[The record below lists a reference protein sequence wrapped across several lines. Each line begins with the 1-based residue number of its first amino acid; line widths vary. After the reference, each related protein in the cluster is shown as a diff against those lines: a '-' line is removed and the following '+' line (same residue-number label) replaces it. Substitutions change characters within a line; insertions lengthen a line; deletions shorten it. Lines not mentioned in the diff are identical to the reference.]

1 MQKLVNIALKKCIIV
16 LFCIYLVQM
25 ENLKVKSNLV
35 VQGQSVEIIRDQSR
49 VIDWN
54 DRLIG
59 ILGARGTGKTTLLL
73 QRLKAQYGFSNDSM
87 YITMDD
93 IYFTSNL
100 LSDFALQFRQQG
112 GKILFIDEV
121 HKYPDWA
128 REIKNI
134 YDFYKDL
141 KIVFTGSSIIDISRQ
156 NADLSRRAVQYEL
169 TGLSFREFLNFSGVA
184 KLDAIPLKDILERHV
199 EIAHE
204 LILNFKPLKY
214 FSDYLKFGYYPFF
227 VENVNTYHMRIE
239 KVVRLIIEEDL
250 QFISGFNPHH
260 SRKVYQLLYILA
272 TNVPFKPNIS
282 KLAKKTDISRNVIV
296 EYLHY
301 LDSARLINALSAAGR
316 STSILQKPDKIFLE
330 NTNLL
335 YALTPENVDMG
346 TMRETFFM
354 SQLKN
359 AKHEVKL
366 PLKSDFFIDDTYT
379 FEIGGKTKSAK
390 QVAAVK
396 HSFIAADDMETGVG
410 NKIPLWLFGMLG

>member
-1 MQKLVNIALKKCIIV
+1 
-16 LFCIYLVQM
+16 M
-25 ENLKVKSNLV
+25 ENLKLKSNIV
-35 VQGQSVEIIRDQSR
+35 VADISMEIVRSQAST
-49 VIDWN
+49 IDWN

-59 ILGARGTGKTTLLL
+59 ILGARGTGKTTLML
-73 QRLKAQYGFSNDSM
+73 QRLKEAYGFSAEAL

-93 IYFTSNL
+93 IYFTSNR

-121 HKYPDWA
+121 HKYPEWA

-134 YDFYKDL
+134 YDFYNDL

-169 TGLSFREFLNFSGVA
+169 TGLSYREFLHFSGNA
-184 KLDAIPLKDILERHV
+184 RPKAITLTDLLLHHV

-204 LILNFKPLKY
+204 MAKEFKPLQH
-214 FSDYLKFGYYPFF
+214 FGDFLKFGYYPFF
-227 VENVNTYHMRIE
+227 IENRNTYHMRVE

-250 QFISGFNPHH
+250 QFIAGFNPHH

-282 KLAKKTDISRNVIV
+282 KLAEKTDISRNIVV
-296 EYLHY
+296 EYLYY
-301 LDSARLINALSAAGR
+301 LDGARLINALTAAGR

-335 YALTPENVDMG
+335 YALTPDQVDKG
-346 TMRETFFM
+346 TLRETFFM
-354 SQLKN
+354 NQLRN
-359 AKHEVKL
+359 SKHEVKL
-366 PLKSDFFIDDTYT
+366 PLNGDFLIDDKYT
-379 FEIGGKTKSAK
+379 FEIGGKTKTSK
-390 QVAAVK
+390 QITGIQN
-396 HSFIAADDMETGVG
+396 SFVVVDDMEAGVS
-410 NKIPLWLFGMLG
+410 NKIPLWLFGFLY

>member
-1 MQKLVNIALKKCIIV
+1 MQKISIFAYIFRK
-16 LFCIYLVQM
+16 M
-25 ENLKVKSNLV
+25 DNLKVKSNIVIQDLSMNILRN
-35 VQGQSVEIIRDQSR
+35 QALT
-49 VIDWN
+49 IDWN

-59 ILGARGTGKTTLLL
+59 ILGARGTGKTTLML
-73 QRLKAQYGFSNDSM
+73 QRLKAEYGFSEDAM
-87 YITMDD
+87 YITLDD

-100 LSDFALQFRQQG
+100 LSDFALQFRQKG

-169 TGLSFREFLNFSGVA
+169 TGLSFREFLHFSDIANIQAVS
-184 KLDAIPLKDILERHV
+184 LKDLIKSHV
-199 EIAHE
+199 DIAHE
-204 LILNFKPLKY
+204 MIKNFKPLQY
-214 FSDYLKFGYYPFF
+214 FADYLKYGYYPFF
-227 VENVNTYHMRIE
+227 VENIKTYHMRIE
-239 KVVRLIIEEDL
+239 KVVRLIVEEDL
-250 QFISGFNPHH
+250 QFIDGFNPHH

-282 KLAKKTDISRNVIV
+282 KLAEKTDINRNIIV

-301 LDSARLINALSAAGR
+301 LDGARLINSLSAAGR

-335 YALTPENVDMG
+335 YALTPESVDRG
-346 TMRETFFM
+346 TLRETFFM

-359 AKHEVKL
+359 AGYDVRL
-366 PLKSDFFIDDTYT
+366 PLKGDFFVNDQYT
-379 FEIGGKTKSAK
+379 FEIGGKAKSAK
-390 QVAAVK
+390 QIEGVQD
-396 HSFIAADDMETGVG
+396 SFVAADDMEAGTG

>member
-1 MQKLVNIALKKCIIV
+1 MD
-16 LFCIYLVQM
+16 
-25 ENLKVKSNLV
+25 NLKIKSNIV
-35 VQGQSVEIIRDQSR
+35 VDGQSMDIIREQAR
-49 VIDWN
+49 EIDWN

-59 ILGARGTGKTTLLL
+59 IMGARGTGKTTILL
-73 QRLKAQYGFSNDSM
+73 QHLKAQYGLSKEAI

-93 IYFTSNL
+93 IYFTSNGL
-100 LSDFALQFRQQG
+100 ADFALEFRQQG

-169 TGLSFREFLNFSGVA
+169 TGLSYREFLHFSGIA
-184 KLDAIPLKDILERHV
+184 KPEVISLKDLTAHHV
-199 EIAHE
+199 EVAHE
-204 LILNFKPLKY
+204 LVKTFRPLQH
-214 FSDYLKFGYYPFF
+214 FAEYLKFGYYPFF
-227 VENVNTYHMRIE
+227 VENINTYHMRIE

-272 TNVPFKPNIS
+272 TNVPFKPNIT
-282 KLAKKTDISRNVIV
+282 KLAEKTDINRNIIV

-301 LDSARLINALSAAGR
+301 LDSARLINVLSAAGR
-316 STSILQKPDKIFLE
+316 SISILQKPDKVFLE

-335 YALTPENVDMG
+335 YALAPDRVDKG
-346 TMRETFFM
+346 TLRETFFM

-359 AKHEVKL
+359 SRHEVKL
-366 PLKSDFFIDDTYT
+366 PLQGDFLVDDHYS
-379 FEIGGKTKSAK
+379 FEIGGKTKTAK
-390 QVAAVK
+390 QLAGLEN
-396 HSFIAADDMETGVG
+396 SFVVVDDMEAGVS

>member
-1 MQKLVNIALKKCIIV
+1 MD
-16 LFCIYLVQM
+16 
-25 ENLKVKSNLV
+25 NLKLKSNIIIADI
-35 VQGQSVEIIRDQSR
+35 SMEIVRPQAKA
-49 VIDWN
+49 VDWN

-59 ILGARGTGKTTLLL
+59 ILGARGTGKTTLML
-73 QRLKAQYGFSNDSM
+73 QRLKDAYGFSVEAL

-93 IYFTSNL
+93 IYFTSNR

-128 REIKNI
+128 QEIKNI

-169 TGLSFREFLNFSGVA
+169 TGLSYREFLHFSGHA
-184 KLDAIPLKDILERHV
+184 RPKAITLADLLHDHV

-204 LILNFKPLKY
+204 LIKDFKPLQH
-214 FSDYLKFGYYPFF
+214 FGDFLKFGYYPFF
-227 VENVNTYHMRIE
+227 IENRNTYHMRVE

-250 QFISGFNPHH
+250 QFIAGFNPHH

-282 KLAKKTDISRNVIV
+282 KLAEKTEISRNIVV
-296 EYLHY
+296 EYLYY
-301 LDSARLINALSAAGR
+301 LDSARLINALTAAGR

-335 YALTPENVDMG
+335 YALTPDRVDKG
-346 TMRETFFM
+346 TLRETFFM
-354 SQLKN
+354 NQLRN
-359 AKHEVKL
+359 SRHEVKL
-366 PLKSDFFIDDTYT
+366 TLSGDFLIDDKYT
-379 FEIGGKTKSAK
+379 FEIGDRTKTSK
-390 QVAAVK
+390 QLIGIQN
-396 HSFIAADDMETGVG
+396 SFVVVDDMEAGLT
-410 NKIPLWLFGMLG
+410 NKIPLWLFGFLY

>member
-1 MQKLVNIALKKCIIV
+1 
-16 LFCIYLVQM
+16 M
-25 ENLKVKSNLV
+25 ENLQLKSNIV
-35 VQGQSVEIIRDQSR
+35 VQDQDMSITR
-49 VIDWN
+49 NQASVIDWN

-59 ILGARGTGKTTLLL
+59 IMGARGTGKTTLLL
-73 QRLKAQYGFSNDSM
+73 QRLKGQYGFGKEAI

-93 IYFTSNL
+93 IYFTTNK
-100 LSDFALQFRQQG
+100 LSDFAVQFRQQG

-128 REIKNI
+128 KEIKNI

-169 TGLSFREFLNFSGVA
+169 TGLSFREFLHFSGVA
-184 KLDAIPLKDILERHV
+184 RPGTISLKDLLTGHV

-204 LILNFKPLKY
+204 LARKFKPLQY
-214 FSDYLKFGYYPFF
+214 FGDYLRFGYYPFF
-227 VENVNTYHMRIE
+227 IENINTYHMRIE

-250 QFISGFNPHH
+250 QFITGFNPHH

-282 KLAKKTDISRNVIV
+282 KLAEKTDINRNIIV

-301 LDSARLINALSAAGR
+301 LDGARLINALSVAGR

-335 YALTPENVDMG
+335 YALTPESVDKG
-346 TMRETFFM
+346 TLRETFFM

-359 AKHEVKL
+359 ARHEVKL
-366 PLKSDFFIDDTYT
+366 PLQGDFFIDDKYT
-379 FEIGGKTKSAK
+379 FEIGGKLKTSK
-390 QVAAVK
+390 QLTGIE
-396 HSFIAADDMETGVG
+396 HSFIAVDDLEAGIG
-410 NKIPLWLFGMLG
+410 NKIPLWLFGMLS

>member
-1 MQKLVNIALKKCIIV
+1 
-16 LFCIYLVQM
+16 M
-25 ENLKVKSNLV
+25 ENLQVKSNLV
-35 VQGQSVEIIRDQSR
+35 IADVSLEIVRSQAHT
-49 VIDWN
+49 IDWN

-59 ILGARGTGKTTLLL
+59 ILGARGTGKTTLML
-73 QRLKAQYGFSNDSM
+73 QQLKATYGFSAEAL

-93 IYFTSNL
+93 IYFTSNR

-169 TGLSFREFLNFSGVA
+169 TGLSYREFLHFSGLA
-184 KLDAIPLKDILERHV
+184 KPKVIALKDLLTHHI

-204 LILNFKPLKY
+204 LIKDFKPIQH
-214 FSDYLKFGYYPFF
+214 FSDFLKFGYYPFF
-227 VENVNTYHMRIE
+227 VENRNTYHMRIE

-250 QFISGFNPHH
+250 RFIAGFNPHH
-260 SRKVYQLLYILA
+260 ARKVYQLLYILA

-282 KLAKKTDISRNVIV
+282 KLAEKTEISRNIV
-296 EYLHY
+296 VDYLHY
-301 LDSARLINALSAAGR
+301 LDSARLINALTAAGR

-335 YALTPENVDMG
+335 YALAPDNVDRG
-346 TMRETFFM
+346 TLRETFFM
-354 SQLKN
+354 NQLRN
-359 AKHEVKL
+359 SNHEIKL
-366 PLKSDFFIDDTYT
+366 PLNGDFLIDDKYT
-379 FEIGGKTKSAK
+379 FEIGGKTKSSK
-390 QVAAVK
+390 QLMGVQN
-396 HSFIAADDMETGVG
+396 SFVAADDMETGVS
-410 NKIPLWLFGMLG
+410 NKIPLWLFGFLY

>member
-1 MQKLVNIALKKCIIV
+1 MQKLLIFAYKKCN
-16 LFCIYLVQM
+16 M
-25 ENLKVKSNLV
+25 ENLQIKSNIV
-35 VQGQSVEIIRDQSR
+35 IQDQGMDIIRNQAR
-49 VIDWN
+49 IIDWN

-73 QRLKAQYGFSNDSM
+73 QRLKAQYGFSKEAI

-93 IYFTSNL
+93 IYFTSNS

-169 TGLSFREFLNFSGVA
+169 TGLSYREFLHFSGIA
-184 KLDAIPLKDILERHV
+184 KPEAISLKDLLDRHV

-204 LILNFKPLKY
+204 LIPDFKPLQY

-227 VENVNTYHMRIE
+227 VENINTYHMRIE

-250 QFISGFNPHH
+250 QFIAGFNPHH

-282 KLAKKTDISRNVIV
+282 KLAEKTDMNRNIIV

-335 YALTPENVDMG
+335 YALTPENIDKG
-346 TMRETFFM
+346 TLRETFFM

-366 PLKSDFFIDDTYT
+366 PLQGDFFVDDQYT
-379 FEIGGKTKSAK
+379 FEIGGKTKSSK
-390 QVAAVK
+390 QLMGIENSFVAV
-396 HSFIAADDMETGVG
+396 DDTEAGIS